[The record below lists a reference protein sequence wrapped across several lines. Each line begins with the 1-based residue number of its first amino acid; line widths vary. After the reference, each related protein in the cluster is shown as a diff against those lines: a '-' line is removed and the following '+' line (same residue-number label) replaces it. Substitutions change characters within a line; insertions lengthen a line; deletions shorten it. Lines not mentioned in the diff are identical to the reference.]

1 MADEETNDNGT
12 VEFDTTESADTP
24 EATETAETSGTD
36 EAAVA
41 DSSEAEAEEP
51 EEGEAEPEPEPE
63 PEVEKLHGVPV
74 SYSRGQTVLHPGRE
88 EYVDLVAEL
97 REQGFWMCL
106 DVCGVDYL
114 IADAQRT
121 LPATVAPERFEV
133 VVNLLNFVDRERI
146 RIRVQVPADD
156 ANIPTITQIHPG
168 AGNPEREVFDLFG
181 IDFVGHPDMTRI
193 LMPDDW
199 EGHPLRKDYSIG
211 SIPVQ
216 FKESTTIR

>member
-1 MADEETNDNGT
+1 MGDEETGDEVTEPTEAAATDSTDAGT
-12 VEFDTTESADTP
+12 NE
-24 EATETAETSGTD
+24 D

-41 DSSEAEAEEP
+41 EAPEAEAEELA
-51 EEGEAEPEPEPE
+51 EAEAEAEPEPEPE

-74 SYSRGQTVLHPGRE
+74 SYSRGQTVLHPSRD
-88 EYVDLVAEL
+88 EYVDLITEL

-146 RIRVQVPADD
+146 RVRVQVPADD
-156 ANIPTITQIHPG
+156 ASIPTITQIHPG

-216 FKESTTIR
+216 FKESTTVR

>member
-1 MADEETNDNGT
+1 MADDENVAD
-12 VEFDTTESADTP
+12 VEAGG
-24 EATETAETSGTD
+24 AD
-36 EAAVA
+36 EA
-41 DSSEAEAEEP
+41 
-51 EEGEAEPEPEPE
+51 EGEQTPVE

-74 SYSRGQTVLHPGRE
+74 SRSRGQTVLHPSRE
-88 EYVDLVAEL
+88 EYVDLIADL
-97 REQGFWMCL
+97 REKGFWMCI

-121 LPATVAPERFEV
+121 LPATITPERFEV
-133 VVNLLNFVDRERI
+133 VVLLLNFVEHERI
-146 RIRVQVPADD
+146 RVRVQVPADD
-156 ANIPTITQIHPG
+156 ANIPTITHIHPG

-199 EGHPLRKDYSIG
+199 EGHPLRKDYSVG

-216 FKESTTIR
+216 FKESTTVR